1 MVEQPDPVLDHRR
14 SSSSGALRKRV
25 NVYEAFIEGAK
36 GGIQTSLTII
46 PYLVG
51 MLVAISV
58 MRNSGVLGFIVER
71 LRMGVHRSSA
81 STPTSSPALPTAL
94 MKPLSRQRLAR
105 A

>member
-1 MVEQPDPVLDHRR
+1 MSKVSANLILFSIIVTFIV
-14 SSSSGALRKRV
+14 GALRKRV

-58 MRNSGVLGFIVER
+58 VRNSGVLGLIVDGVNWVFVSAGHAHR
-71 LRMGVHRSSA
+71 LR
-81 STPTSSPALPTAL
+81 PARCRP
-94 MKPLSRQRLAR
+94 R
-105 A
+105 